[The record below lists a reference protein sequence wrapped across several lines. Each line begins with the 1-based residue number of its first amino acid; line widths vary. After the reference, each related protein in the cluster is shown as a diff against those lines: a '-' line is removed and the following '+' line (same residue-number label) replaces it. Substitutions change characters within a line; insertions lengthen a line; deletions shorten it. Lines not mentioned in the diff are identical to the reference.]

1 MDANASGAE
10 SVTAVA
16 AGQWNQNRR
25 SDKISEKLA
34 RQIVDDIL
42 AQGLEA
48 GSMLPAEAEM
58 MKVYSV
64 GRSTLREALRL
75 LEVQGLLTMKP
86 GPRGGPMLMQL
97 SVGDFARNA
106 KVHLRLRGT
115 TYREILEARL
125 AIEPLMARMAA
136 EAQNPEGLEHLR
148 AAIAAAD
155 AIDPSDQHGWQQ
167 VSDLFHATIASM
179 SGNSVLD
186 LLGMFLREVYISK
199 PRAPITPTGMR
210 SDVQEVHRAIA
221 EAIFAKDGVAAERL
235 MHDHMKYY
243 AKASDKH
250 HGDSLETPVGW
261 G

>member
-1 MDANASGAE
+1 MDDNISKVGSGA
-10 SVTAVA
+10 A
-16 AGQWNQNRR
+16 AKTVQWAQNRR

-42 AQGLEA
+42 AQELEP
-48 GSMLPAEAEM
+48 GRMLSAEAEM
-58 MKVYSV
+58 MKAYSV

-86 GPRGGPMLMQL
+86 GPRGGPMLMPL

-106 KVHLRLRGT
+106 KVHLRFRGT

-136 EAQNPEGLEHLR
+136 EAQDPAGLEQLR
-148 AAIAAAD
+148 AAIAEAD
-155 AIDPSDQHGWQQ
+155 DIDPSDQRGWQQ
-167 VSDLFHATIASM
+167 VSDLFHTTIASM

-199 PRAPITPTGMR
+199 PRAPITPIDMR
-210 SDVQEVHRAIA
+210 CEVREVHRAIA
-221 EAIFAKDGVAAERL
+221 DAIFAKDGAAAERL
-235 MHDHMKYY
+235 MRDHMRFY
-243 AKASDKH
+243 AEASDKR
-250 HGDSLETPVGW
+250 HGDTLETAVGW
-261 G
+261 S